1 MEGLDWSV
9 VSCSHR
15 GEITRSNMWPPR
27 KVLHTASSLR
37 VLACSVRPL
46 GERLVDTLNFFRKSL
61 RSSLSGVDG
70 TSITLATEEMLEP
83 DRDCRAPSQLNIM
96 RLLLVVLSLR

>member
-1 MEGLDWSV
+1 MWKDSTGLWSAV
-9 VSCSHR
+9 PTEERSHAATC
-15 GEITRSNMWPPR
+15 GHQE
-27 KVLHTASSLR
+27 KCCTASSLR

-61 RSSLSGVDG
+61 RSSLSGVDR

-83 DRDCRAPSQLNIM
+83 DRDCKAPSQLNIM
-96 RLLLVVLSLR
+96 RLLLVVLSLC